1 MVPQWIIERKRD
13 GGAVPEADLRAFVA
27 AYAAGD
33 IPDYQMA
40 AFAMAVY
47 FQGMSFAETS
57 VLTDAMMRSGDV
69 LDWSGLDRPTV
80 DKHSTGGVGDK
91 ISIPLAP
98 LVAAAGAAVPMISGR
113 GLGITGG
120 TLDKLESIPGYD
132 TQLANDAFRRVLET
146 VGCSIIGQTARLAPA
161 DKKLYALRD
170 VTGTVPSIPLI
181 SASIMSKK
189 LAEGSDGLVLD
200 VKCGAGAFMKRREDA
215 QVLAETL
222 VAIGR
227 GAGRRVSAL
236 ITAMDQPLGRAAG
249 NALEIAESVAVLKGD
264 GPPDV
269 VALTV
274 ALGGEMLV
282 AAGLCA
288 DRGEGMR
295 VIQRKLDSGEGLEVF
310 AKMVAAHGGDARI
323 VEEPGRMRA
332 AGAILD
338 APAERAGHVVGVDA
352 DAIGRIV
359 LLLGGGRRQSAD
371 AIDHAVGVDALVK
384 VGDHVAAGHPLMRIH
399 ARSLDEAR
407 GVLEAA
413 RAAVTLADAASPP
426 APLILDDLH
435 GSWKGEA

>member
-27 AYAAGD
+27 AYAAGEL
-33 IPDYQMA
+33 PDYQMA
-40 AFAMAVY
+40 AFAMAVF
-47 FQGMSFAETS
+47 FQGMAFEETV

-69 LDWSGLDRPTV
+69 LDWSDLERPTV
-80 DKHSTGGVGDK
+80 DKHSTGGIGDK

-132 TQLANDAFRRVLET
+132 TQLSNAAFRRVLET

-189 LAEGSDGLVLD
+189 LAEGADALALD

-215 QVLAETL
+215 QTLAETL

-227 GAGRRVSAL
+227 GMGRRVSAL
-236 ITAMDQPLGRAAG
+236 VTAMDQPLGRAAG
-249 NALEIAESVAVLKGD
+249 NAVEIAESIAVLKGQ
-264 GPPDV
+264 GPADV
-269 VALTV
+269 VELVV

-282 AAGLCA
+282 LAGLCA
-288 DRGEGMR
+288 ERGEGMR
-295 VIQRKLDSGEGLEVF
+295 VIRQKLDSGEGLETF
-310 AKMVAAHGGDARI
+310 ARMVAAHGGDAGL
-323 VEEPGRMRA
+323 VEDPGRMKA
-332 AGAILD
+332 AGACLD
-338 APAERAGHVVGVDA
+338 VTADRAGHVAGVDA
-352 DAIGRIV
+352 DGIGRVV
-359 LLLGGGRRQSAD
+359 LLLGGGRRRSAD

-384 VGDHVAAGHPLMRIH
+384 AAERVEAGQPLMRLH
-399 ARSLDEAR
+399 ARSLDEAQ
-407 GVLEAA
+407 GVLAAA
-413 RAAVTLADAASPP
+413 RAAVAIADAAPAP
-426 APLILDDLH
+426 APLILGHLQ
-435 GSWKGEA
+435 G